1 MKLNGK
7 CAIKII
13 LIYRQIVRKTIPNDR
28 KNRIYDRK
36 CLYFVLPVL
45 SVLLTLSLFEVVG
58 RVFLKTSDTS
68 YGVLLGRELPPK
80 TVIPISKSPK
90 IDPDA
95 GFENLVVDGK
105 KITKSDLWGMMQED
119 PVVGWV
125 PRKKAVST
133 NRWWRT
139 NNFGA
144 RADQHITQHKQPGR
158 TRVLLFGDSFT
169 QGSRLPQAE
178 TWAYQLEK
186 RNPGFEVFNFGVD
199 GYGMGQSFLRYQNV
213 QAGIDYDVVLFLFV
227 PSVDL
232 WRDINTIRSLCGDW
246 ISFAITPR
254 FIIKDDR
261 LEYVK
266 SPYQNLLEV
275 DRENHIRL
283 SPKARNYLRKYD
295 RFYIRA
301 LYEDRP
307 FLKYLISYKIAALF
321 YGNRK
326 IRMVYHQAFEDPNSE
341 AWQVARKIFDTV
353 KTLASKR
360 EANFILAILPTHL
373 DIHKAQQDE
382 HFRKYWHNFVAKF
395 IRSGLNTVDLLPRMS
410 SAPLDEL
417 DYGYDDSHYGPK
429 ASFLIADILASAIK
443 KYQ

>member
-1 MKLNGK
+1 MRYQGHTHLPSN
-7 CAIKII
+7 
-13 LIYRQIVRKTIPNDR
+13 VRKMVPNGR
-28 KNRIYDRK
+28 KNRISDSKY
-36 CLYFVLPVL
+36 LYFVLPVL
-45 SVLLTLSLFEVVG
+45 SVLLTLSLFEIVG
-58 RVFLKTSDTS
+58 RAFLKASDTS

-80 TVIPISKSPK
+80 AVIPISEIPA

-95 GFENLVVDGK
+95 KFEDLVVDGK
-105 KITKSDLWGMMQED
+105 NITTSDLWGMMQED
-119 PVVGWV
+119 PVVGWI
-125 PRKKAVST
+125 PRKKGVST

-144 RADQHITQHKQPGR
+144 RADQYIGTHKPQGR

-186 RNPGFEVFNFGVD
+186 LNPGFEVFNFGVD

-246 ISFAITPR
+246 LSFAITPR
-254 FIIKDDR
+254 FIFKDDR

-266 SPYQNLLEV
+266 SPYQNVLEV
-275 DRENHIRL
+275 YQANHIRL
-283 SPKARNYLRKYD
+283 SPKTRDYLRKYD

-301 LYEDRP
+301 LYEDP
-307 FLKYLISYKIAALF
+307 PLLKYLISYKIAALF

-326 IRMVYHQAFEDPNSE
+326 IRMIYRQAFEDPNSE
-341 AWQVARKIFDTV
+341 AWQVTRKIFGAV

-382 HFRKYWHNFVAKF
+382 HFREYWHNFVAKF
-395 IRSGLNTVDLLPRMS
+395 IRGGLRTVDLLPRMS
-410 SAPLDEL
+410 STPLDEL
-417 DYGYDDSHYGPK
+417 DYGYDGSHYGPK
-429 ASFLIADILASAIK
+429 ASFLIAEILSSAIQK
-443 KYQ
+443 

>member
-1 MKLNGK
+1 
-7 CAIKII
+7 
-13 LIYRQIVRKTIPNDR
+13 
-28 KNRIYDRK
+28 
-36 CLYFVLPVL
+36 VL
-45 SVLLTLSLFEVVG
+45 SVLLTLSLFEVAG
-58 RVFLKTSDTS
+58 RALLKASDTS

-80 TVIPISKSPK
+80 AVIPISEIPE

-95 GFENLVVDGK
+95 GFEALVVDGK
-105 KITKSDLWGMMQED
+105 KISKSDLWGMMQENS
-119 PVVGWV
+119 VVGWV
-125 PRKKAVST
+125 PRKKMVST

-144 RADQHITQHKQPGR
+144 RADQQITRHKRPGR

-186 RNPGFEVFNFGVD
+186 RNPGFEVYNFGVD
-199 GYGMGQSFLRYQNV
+199 GYGMSQSFLRYQNV

-227 PSVDL
+227 PSVNL

-246 ISFAITPR
+246 QSFAITPR

-266 SPYQNLLEV
+266 SPYKNVLEV
-275 DRENHIRL
+275 YQANHIRL
-283 SPKARNYLRKYD
+283 SPKARTYLRKYD
-295 RFYIRA
+295 RFYIPV
-301 LYEDRP
+301 LHEDP
-307 FLKYLISYKIAALF
+307 PLLKYLISYKIAALF

-326 IRMVYHQAFEDPNSE
+326 IRMVFRHAFEDPNSE
-341 AWQVARKIFDTV
+341 AWQVTRKIFDTV

-373 DIHKAQQDE
+373 DIDTAQQDA
-382 HFRKYWHNFVAKF
+382 HFRKYWQKFVAKF
-395 IRSGLNTVDLLPRMS
+395 IRSGLHTVDLLPRMS
-410 SAPLDEL
+410 SVPLDEL
-417 DYGYDDSHYGPK
+417 DYGYDGSHYGPK
-429 ASFLIADILASAIK
+429 ASFLIADILASAIQ
-443 KYQ
+443 KYRE

>member
-1 MKLNGK
+1 LKLKGK
-7 CAIKII
+7 CDIKVIP
-13 LIYRQIVRKTIPNDR
+13 IYRQIVRKTIPNDH
-28 KNRIYDRK
+28 KNRIYDSK
-36 CLYFVLPVL
+36 CLYFILPVL
-45 SVLLTLSLFEVVG
+45 SVLLALSLVEIVG
-58 RVFLKTSDTS
+58 RAFLKASDTS

-80 TVIPISKSPK
+80 AVIPISEIPE

-95 GFENLVVDGK
+95 GFEDLVVDGK

-119 PVVGWV
+119 PVVGWI
-125 PRKKAVST
+125 PRKKVVST

-144 RADQHITQHKQPGR
+144 RTDQDIGMHKPSGR

-199 GYGMGQSFLRYQNV
+199 GYGMGQSFLRYQTV

-227 PSVDL
+227 PTVDL
-232 WRDINTIRSLCGDW
+232 WRDINTIRSLGGDW
-246 ISFAITPR
+246 LSFAITPR
-254 FIIKDDR
+254 FIFKDDR

-266 SPYQNLLEV
+266 SPYQNVLEV
-275 DRENHIRL
+275 YQANHIRL
-283 SPKARNYLRKYD
+283 SPKVRDYLRKYD
-295 RFYIRA
+295 RFYIPA
-301 LYEDRP
+301 LYEDP
-307 FLKYLISYKIAALF
+307 PLLKYLISYKIAALF

-326 IRMVYHQAFEDPNSE
+326 IRMIYRQAFEDPNSE
-341 AWQVARKIFDTV
+341 AWQVTRKIFDAV

-360 EANFILAILPTHL
+360 EANFILAILPTHM

-382 HFRKYWHNFVAKF
+382 HFREYWHNFVAKL
-395 IRSGLNTVDLLPRMS
+395 IRSELHTVDLLPRMS

-417 DYGYDDSHYGPK
+417 DYGYDGSHYGTK
-429 ASFLIADILASAIK
+429 ASFLIAEILASAIQ